1 MEPSPSSAPAAISL
15 PNSGETVPSVAEEE
29 RSSEGGL
36 EAGIVRR
43 PSPVHGFGVFALRPF
58 KKGDRIVEYKGRV
71 EKWGEQQQ
79 GAGGYA
85 QLFHAGLGFVIN
97 PAVDGNIARFINHSC
112 DPNCEAILEGRRVFI
127 EATRDI
133 AAGEELFIDYAL
145 ALGRRFTKQDVLDYR
160 CRCGAP
166 NCRGTMLHVPLHRLA
181 QVRRWV
187 AGVP

>member
-1 MEPSPSSAPAAISL
+1 MEPCPTSPSPAISL
-15 PNSGETVPSVAEEE
+15 PNSEETVPLGTDEGWSSDGGPEE
-29 RSSEGGL
+29 
-36 EAGIVRR
+36 GIVRR
-43 PSPVHGFGVFALRPF
+43 PSPVHGFGVFAMRPF
-58 KKGDRIVEYKGRV
+58 KKGDRIIEYKGRV
-71 EKWGEQQQ
+71 EKWGEQHH
-79 GAGGYA
+79 GFEGYA
-85 QLFHAGLGFVIN
+85 QLFHAGPGFVIN

-166 NCRGTMLHVPLHRLA
+166 NCRGTMLHVPPHRLA

-187 AGVP
+187 SGVP